1 MASGLPYPG
10 RDQRASLRASY
21 GRGASRYCHDVV
33 RDMSLPRP
41 FSVQALCDQLAARR
55 GRGIHIHL
63 LPMRSGE
70 GVPCGTWLATDE
82 TDHIFVEQET
92 SAFHR
97 DHIVLHEL
105 GHMLCEHD
113 SPLETFAL
121 LTGQDID
128 PARIRQI
135 LNRSRYGTKEEREA
149 ELVASLIQARIARE
163 QPQLTDHEHRL
174 GTALGAH

>member
-1 MASGLPYPG
+1 MASRLPHPG
-10 RDQRASLRASY
+10 RDQRASLTTSD
-21 GRGASRYCHDVV
+21 GRGTNRYCNDLV
-33 RDMSLPRP
+33 RDMCLPSP
-41 FSVQALCDQLAARR
+41 FSVQAFCDQLAKRR

-63 LPMRSGE
+63 LPLRSGE
-70 GVPCGTWLATDE
+70 GIPCGTWLATDE

-105 GHMLCEHD
+105 GHMLCGHE
-113 SPLETFAL
+113 SPPETFAL

-128 PARIRQI
+128 LTRVRQI

-174 GTALGAH
+174 GAALGAR